1 MNSVITITSAAQ
13 NHIISVLQSQN
24 ARCLEVGV
32 NGKGCNGMSYTFDIV
47 DPADVKPHDE
57 VIDLADGYSVIVP
70 AECVM
75 YLLGSQLDH
84 ENTMWHN
91 RLTVSNPRA
100 VSKCG
105 CGTSFSVDMGTT
117 A

>member
-1 MNSVITITSAAQ
+1 MNSVINITPAAQ
-13 NHIISVLQSQN
+13 AHIISVLRSQN

-47 DPADVKPHDE
+47 DPAQARPHDE
-57 VIDLADGYSVIVP
+57 VLDLADGYSVIVP

-75 YLLGSQLDH
+75 YLLGSLLDH

-91 RLTVSNPRA
+91 RLVVSNPQA

-105 CGTSFSVDMGTT
+105 CGTSFSVDMS